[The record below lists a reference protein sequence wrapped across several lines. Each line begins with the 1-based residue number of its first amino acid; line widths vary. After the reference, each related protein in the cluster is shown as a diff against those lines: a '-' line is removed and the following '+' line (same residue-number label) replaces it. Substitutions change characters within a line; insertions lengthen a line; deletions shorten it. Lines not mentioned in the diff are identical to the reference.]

1 MTDCVRCC
9 WQKYEQERDL
19 GSHRLKYCQRF
30 IIGRINGPGIPCIS
44 FVSVPCSTCHPFL
57 SLLPDK
63 DSATL
68 RPKKHR
74 PLRSP
79 SEISWRKTKVA
90 RPRKKKREIHF
101 GPHRKEWLLIRGIAR
116 KRAFFLIPPRRN
128 LIYIHC
134 SAGGEESRVD
144 SLFNIEIPLVPTNRD
159 VRTKGT
165 NCSLVP

>member
-1 MTDCVRCC
+1 MPPTKARVCRWWWFCSRDGMVLPVEPGETNAETHERRRRGANVFLTDCVRCC

-57 SLLPDK
+57 SLLRDK

-79 SEISWRKTKVA
+79 SESSWRKTKVA
-90 RPRKKKREIHF
+90 RPRKKKRDSL
-101 GPHRKEWLLIRGIAR
+101 GPRRMGWLLIRGS
-116 KRAFFLIPPRRN
+116 AFSLIPRAR
-128 LIYIHC
+128 C
-134 SAGGEESRVD
+134 D
-144 SLFNIEIPLVPTNRD
+144 EI
-159 VRTKGT
+159 
-165 NCSLVP
+165 